1 MERDLLSEH
10 VSWESNTRLYG
21 LVSGCWSTN
30 TCFPSCL
37 VRSGLI
43 FFGGGLSRIA
53 LSLAGCRKTL

>member
-37 VRSGLI
+37 VRSY
-43 FFGGGLSRIA
+43 FFGGGLSRIT